1 MNYRTGSS
9 GFETQSFRV
18 WSENANHAEC
28 KSSGTCGRWSVVA
41 LGLLAA
47 FSAPSSAQGGPTV
60 TIGYSQLNGVADDW
74 TQHHVV
80 FSNPGTEEQAIKAGR
95 YDEWLKI
102 VNDPRYVMH
111 QMKRGLPAQG
121 PASGDVAAFE
131 AFRAANR
138 NIEPV
143 GGGVLPIGGIRSN
156 PKVFIQNRPSTLTGT
171 SPWGQQRRPLQS
183 HPPQSGVL
191 PPARRVA
198 PAIL

>member
-1 MNYRTGSS
+1 MS
-9 GFETQSFRV
+9 
-18 WSENANHAEC
+18 NAN
-28 KSSGTCGRWSVVA
+28 RLLQVVDGQRRP
-41 LGLLAA
+41 GLLAA

-60 TIGYSQLNGVADDW
+60 TIGYTQLNGVADDW

-131 AFRAANR
+131 AVREANR

-143 GGGVLPIGGIRSN
+143 SGGVLPHRSGSDQT
-156 PKVFIQNRPSTLTGT
+156 PKFSSN
-171 SPWGQQRRPLQS
+171 
-183 HPPQSGVL
+183 
-191 PPARRVA
+191 VA
-198 PAIL
+198 HQH